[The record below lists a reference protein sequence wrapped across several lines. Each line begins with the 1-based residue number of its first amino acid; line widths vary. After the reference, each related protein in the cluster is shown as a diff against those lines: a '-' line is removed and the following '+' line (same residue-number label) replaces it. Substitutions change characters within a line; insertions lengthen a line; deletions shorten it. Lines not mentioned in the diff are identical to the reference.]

1 MRVKLLVLT
10 AFVGAII
17 GACASLGA
25 VAGILGRRGLVLA
38 KYNYRPDT
46 SVAFV
51 ICLILVVFASL
62 SATFVYRHT
71 ARRRK
76 FQAAL
81 TGALTFVLSVMIF
94 YTAAMFLVQ

>member
-10 AFVGAII
+10 AFVGAIL

-38 KYNYRPDT
+38 RYNYRPDT
-46 SVAFV
+46 TVAFV
-51 ICLILVVFASL
+51 ICLILVVCALL

-76 FQAAL
+76 LQAVL
-81 TGALTFVLSVMIF
+81 TGSLALILSLVLY
-94 YTAAMFLVQ
+94 YTGAMVLVQ